1 MNKNKFLL
9 LFMVCCALPLV
20 LAKAVLEFGW
30 FNAGVTNKGQWL
42 EQEIY
47 LLEEAATPPDHW
59 RIAVVAEQC
68 DQVSCQQALH
78 TVKQL
83 YVGLGRKQ
91 QQVQPVLVGQELPA
105 DYPMFTLLQATSAA
119 NLSLQNYIVLVDARG
134 LALLRYPMPEQSTDM
149 AATAKAIRADLMK
162 LLNYDRTSV

>member
-9 LFMVCCALPLV
+9 LFIVCCALPLV
-20 LAKAVLEFGW
+20 LAKAVLAFGW

-47 LLEEAATPPDHW
+47 LLEDMSQQPDHW
-59 RIAVVAEQC
+59 RIAVVADQC
-68 DQVSCQQALH
+68 DQLICQQALH

-91 QQVQPVLVGQELPA
+91 NQVQPVLVGQVLPA
-105 DYPMFTLLQATSAA
+105 NYPMFMLHQVTPALNPA
-119 NLSLQNYIVLVDARG
+119 LQNYIVLVDARG
-134 LALLRYPMPEQSTDM
+134 LVLLRYPMPELPTDM
-149 AATAKAIRADLMK
+149 ALTAKAIRADLMK

>member
-9 LFMVCCALPLV
+9 LFIGCCALPLV
-20 LAKAVLEFGW
+20 LAKAVLAFGW

-47 LLEEAATPPDHW
+47 LLEEAATAPDHW

-68 DQVSCQQALH
+68 NQASCQQALH

-91 QQVQPVLVGQELPA
+91 NQVQPVLVGQALPA
-105 DYPMFTLLQATSAA
+105 DYPMFTLHQITPAA
-119 NLSLQNYIVLVDARG
+119 NLGLQDYIVLVDARG
-134 LALLRYPMPEQSTDM
+134 LALLRYPMPQQRADM